1 MAVGAKGGKLLGA
14 GGGGSSCSTWPEQQA
29 AVRKSLEKLI
39 EVNIDIDHAG
49 SKIVVYE
56 PDGLH
61 LR

>member
-1 MAVGAKGGKLLGA
+1 M
-14 GGGGSSCSTWPEQQA
+14 
-29 AVRKSLEKLI
+29 RKSLEKLI
-39 EVNIDIDHAG
+39 EVNIDIDRAG